1 MDAATA
7 ARITW
12 NWGAPIV
19 DACGWVW
26 VDGWVSYVWVWVGV
40 PVSIVWSLDNG
51 SRSLAHAA
59 HAASL
64 H

>member
-19 DACGWVW
+19 DAC
-26 VDGWVSYVWVWVGV
+26 VWVWVGGWV
-40 PVSIVWSLDNG
+40 GVVCVGMGGWVVSLVWS
-51 SRSLAHAA
+51 
-59 HAASL
+59 
-64 H
+64 